1 MVKII
6 QYQFL
11 KSNIERIMEEMLNGE
26 IIAKI
31 NKIGQD
37 IQDNQLTGNELTR
50 MLYEQMLIGLRLNNF

>member
-1 MVKII
+1 
-6 QYQFL
+6 
-11 KSNIERIMEEMLNGE
+11 MEEMLNDE

-31 NKIGQD
+31 NKIDQD

>member
-31 NKIGQD
+31 NKIDQD

>member
-1 MVKII
+1 
-6 QYQFL
+6 
-11 KSNIERIMEEMLNGE
+11 MEEMLNGE

-31 NKIGQD
+31 NKIDQD

>member
-1 MVKII
+1 
-6 QYQFL
+6 
-11 KSNIERIMEEMLNGE
+11 MEEMLNGE